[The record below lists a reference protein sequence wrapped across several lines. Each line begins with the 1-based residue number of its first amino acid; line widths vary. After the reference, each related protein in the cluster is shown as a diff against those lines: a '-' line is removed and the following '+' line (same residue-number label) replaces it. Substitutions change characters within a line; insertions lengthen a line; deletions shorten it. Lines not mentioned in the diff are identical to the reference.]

1 LVSWKKAGGWPVVMW
16 NTYLVWEK
24 WPELFV
30 PNQSGK
36 IIPNNEITNNNWI
49 TINISWVSVRNDNDI
64 TAIAN
69 EMIRQIKLEK
79 QFNIA

>member
-1 LVSWKKAGGWPVVMW
+1 M
-16 NTYLVWEK
+16 NQTYLVWEK

-30 PNQSGK
+30 PNTSWK

-64 TAIAN
+64 QELAQ

-79 QFNIA
+79 NFWIA